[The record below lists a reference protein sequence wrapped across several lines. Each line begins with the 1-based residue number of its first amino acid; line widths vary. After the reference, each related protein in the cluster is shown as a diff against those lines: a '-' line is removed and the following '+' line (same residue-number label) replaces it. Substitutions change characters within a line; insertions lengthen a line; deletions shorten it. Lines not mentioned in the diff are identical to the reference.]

1 MIKYLPT
8 WLCLITLLCLNT
20 QISFA
25 QKEVYLPND
34 FQNPNEP
41 EGAEFTWDK
50 TYESDNFILICGE
63 RPSLLGFL
71 DGVHADGPLLR

>member
-1 MIKYLPT
+1 MIKYLT
-8 WLCLITLLCLNT
+8 ILLCLIT

-50 TYESDNFILICGE
+50 TYESDNFILIWGI
-63 RPSLLGFL
+63 
-71 DGVHADGPLLR
+71 